1 MSALLSDL
9 SGSKGP
15 KIPNISIKK
24 KKKMEERATEKEKN
38 RRKKEEREERRKKQS
53 EGEDSDGNF
62 EGAFV
67 SFVI

>member
-1 MSALLSDL
+1 
-9 SGSKGP
+9 
-15 KIPNISIKK
+15 
-24 KKKMEERATEKEKN
+24 MEEKATEKEKK

>member
-9 SGSKGP
+9 RGSKGP

-24 KKKMEERATEKEKN
+24 KKKMEEKATEKEKKS
-38 RRKKEEREERRKKQS
+38 RKKEEREERRKKQS

-62 EGAFV
+62 EGAFCPL
-67 SFVI
+67 